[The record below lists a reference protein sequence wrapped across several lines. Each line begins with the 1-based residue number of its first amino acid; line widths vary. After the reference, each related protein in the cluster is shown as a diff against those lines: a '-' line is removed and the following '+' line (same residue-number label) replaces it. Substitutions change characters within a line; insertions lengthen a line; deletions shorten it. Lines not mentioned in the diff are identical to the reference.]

1 MGQGGAEW
9 GGRLSVVGR
18 GRLFLEVGEGGGGGR
33 LFPLL
38 PLFPSPH
45 LPPSPPSLP
54 GVLLLVFCRSE
65 LAQHVG
71 EVSTASVAC
80 GVMGVGGNKGAV
92 RGQGGAEGPAHTP
105 AKPYFIALYAAALYT
120 ETIHLVIYR
129 GICLSA

>member
-1 MGQGGAEW
+1 MG
-9 GGRLSVVGR
+9 V
-18 GRLFLEVGEGGGGGR
+18 GGGYSPSCPY
-33 LFPLL
+33 FPHLIS
-38 PLFPSPH
+38 PPH
-45 LPPSPPSLP
+45 LPPSQVSCCWCSAPPPASKHLPSPNISLP

-120 ETIHLVIYR
+120 ETIHLVIY
-129 GICLSA
+129 